1 MMRILLSHD
10 RAGEPDPIAAPAD
23 DGEPAPMS
31 LDRDASDRTFDRQ
44 LAYLGL
50 LDDAAPL
57 FREGSS
63 IPAVGILLALP
74 CLVESGLLRI
84 SRKLYGEIGPAF
96 YGLRTT
102 LLTLLFMALLRI
114 AAPSPIVPISP
125 SSNANM
131 APPPRPIANSAA
143 RPSAASR
150 SPMGTARDR
159 VAKMSAV
166 AKRSG
171 SGILHRAISGISA

>member
-1 MMRILLSHD
+1 
-10 RAGEPDPIAAPAD
+10 
-23 DGEPAPMS
+23 MS

-63 IPAVGILLALP
+63 VPGVGVLLALP

-102 LLTLLFMALLRI
+102 LLTLLFMPLL
-114 AAPSPIVPISP
+114 PIKRPELLKESD
-125 SSNANM
+125 
-131 APPPRPIANSAA
+131 PPPSASL
-143 RPSAASR
+143 PL
-150 SPMGTARDR
+150 P
-159 VAKMSAV
+159 
-166 AKRSG
+166 
-171 SGILHRAISGISA
+171 HPPPPPNP

>member
-1 MMRILLSHD
+1 MTTAGQPLAARVPSAKSTGDDADRATASAKD
-10 RAGEPDPIAAPAD
+10 RAGDGDPIAAPAR
-23 DGEPAPMS
+23 DGEPVPMS

-63 IPAVGILLALP
+63 VPGVGVLFALP
-74 CLVESGLLRI
+74 CLVESGLFRI

-102 LLTLLFMALLRI
+102 LLTLLLMALLRI
-114 AAPSPIVPISP
+114 KRPEHLTHQSAIKATFLLYPTGVIDI
-125 SSNANM
+125 M
-131 APPPRPIANSAA
+131 AS
-143 RPSAASR
+143 
-150 SPMGTARDR
+150 
-159 VAKMSAV
+159 
-166 AKRSG
+166 
-171 SGILHRAISGISA
+171 